1 MLEIL
6 IQIGNNLFMN
16 KYQNSDESSYIL
28 GISLTIEALNKIPQ
42 YMEKVYVSKKATKND
57 QFNKLVSLCNNLNIP
72 LIEDDNIINKLS
84 VKENCY
90 GIGFFKKYTHK
101 IEGDKHIVLYNF
113 SNQGELGTI
122 FRSAVSF
129 DFHDVILIN
138 SNIDY
143 FDPKVIRASMGSI
156 FHLNI
161 KEYSDFDS
169 YYKDYKYNL
178 YPFCG
183 NGNIELN
190 DLKLKSPYSIIIP
203 QNYHDLDNIFSSAYY
218 LKHQGFDSISLSSL
232 SAIVLNHC
240 YLLNLKR

>member
-16 KYQNSDESSYIL
+16 KYQNSDKSSYIL

-42 YMEKVYVSKKATKND
+42 YMEKVYVSNKATKND

-72 LIEDDNIINKLS
+72 LIEDDNVINKLS

-90 GIGFFKKYTHK
+90 GIGFFKKYIHK
-101 IEGDKHIVLYNF
+101 IDGDKHIVLYNF

-129 DFHDVILIN
+129 DFHDIILIN

-161 KEYSDFDS
+161 KEYPDLDS

-190 DLKLKSPYSIIIP
+190 DIKLKIPYSIIIP
-203 QNYHDLDNIFSSAYY
+203 QNYHDLDNVFSNAYY
-218 LKHQGFDSISLSSL
+218 LKHQGFDFISLSSL